1 MVGCGNSRL
10 MEVVHINQTFRVTMA
25 KRDSFACSFNE
36 ISSIN
41 GHDDNTWENDLLIS
55 IGKILE
61 RLVEKRATQARDG
74 DHIIY

>member
-1 MVGCGNSRL
+1 
-10 MEVVHINQTFRVTMA
+10 MA